1 MNGIPIID
9 FAKVSESSEE
19 ISKEINSAL
28 ANVGFLYI
36 VNHGVDMSKVNN
48 ITNRCRRVFVICNI
62 NSDLRFEMRS
72 SKVNCFLSNR
82 MMQNVSLYKI
92 YL

>member
-1 MNGIPIID
+1 MLSWVPFKRIFQSGYVQLVFNKSKMNGIPIID

-19 ISKEINSAL
+19 ISKEIKSAL

-48 ITNRCRRVFVICNI
+48 ITNRCRVFVI
-62 NSDLRFEMRS
+62 
-72 SKVNCFLSNR
+72 
-82 MMQNVSLYKI
+82 
-92 YL
+92 